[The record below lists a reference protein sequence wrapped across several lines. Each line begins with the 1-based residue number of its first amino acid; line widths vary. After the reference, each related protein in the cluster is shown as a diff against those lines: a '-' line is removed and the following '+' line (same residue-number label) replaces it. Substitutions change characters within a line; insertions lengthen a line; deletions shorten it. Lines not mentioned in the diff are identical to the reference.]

1 MRILYMCFLGIV
13 CMMDCCPVNF
23 VSQYV
28 EDPQMKM
35 LLKMTNY
42 VVMKIKQQTKEM
54 QQ

>member
-1 MRILYMCFLGIV
+1 MRILYMCFVGIV
-13 CMMDCCPVNF
+13 RIMDCCSVNF

-42 VVMKIKQQTKEM
+42 VFMKITQQTKEM